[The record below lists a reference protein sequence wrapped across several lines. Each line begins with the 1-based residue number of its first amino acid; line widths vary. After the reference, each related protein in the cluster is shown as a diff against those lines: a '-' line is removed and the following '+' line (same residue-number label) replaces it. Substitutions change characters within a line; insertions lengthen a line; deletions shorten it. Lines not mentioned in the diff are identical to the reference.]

1 MPGIRDADA
10 RDGAGGKYANN
21 LEPITRYTAGW
32 DTSGISGQGEKRG
45 CIPIPPTLVPRPW
58 IRTRSQWIRFLVDC
72 PPFRHRNMQIIAPA
86 PAAAGQPDAE
96 TGPRAPSMTGL
107 VQRRTRPATR
117 NEFVATADEKG
128 TSPCFTLLYTRVKR
142 AKT

>member
-1 MPGIRDADA
+1 MYCRLGYLGDQWAGRDAGLHSDPA
-10 RDGAGGKYANN
+10 HPGSETMDSY
-21 LEPITRYTAGW
+21 
-32 DTSGISGQGEKRG
+32 
-45 CIPIPPTLVPRPW
+45 
-58 IRTRSQWIRFLVDC
+58 SQSWIRFLVDC

-86 PAAAGQPDAE
+86 PAAAGQTDAE
-96 TGPRAPSMTGL
+96 TGPLRAPMTGL

-128 TSPCFTLLYTRVKR
+128 TSPCFTLALR